1 MLLSRITYGEI
12 LEKFKLSIA
21 PYKKIIQAITLAGG
35 RFVFVG
41 GCVRDA
47 YLDNSC
53 KDYDAEVYG
62 LPLDQLQR
70 VLSTVDTVSEVGK
83 SFGVLKLKN
92 YNIDISVPRF
102 DTKIAE
108 GHRGFS
114 VKVDYSISFKEA
126 ARRRDLTINSM
137 GYDPVKEE
145 LLDPFKG
152 MKDLQMG
159 ILRATDPKTFPED
172 PLRGLRVAQFSAR
185 FLMQPDGQLKRLC
198 QQLDLRELP
207 AERILEEVRKLLLK
221 GVSPSW
227 GLEFLEDTK
236 LLHQIL
242 PEIADLSQQAWEDS
256 MHAVDEG
263 ARSRDS
269 YKQDVRFEFML
280 SLMLMALSL
289 SQARATLKKLK
300 VPHKTACQVKVLLQ
314 ECQNVSNLKEKSD
327 YLWGGKRLLDEG
339 LDWKILLGIFK
350 VVLKDNSELARL
362 QRSLLTSGALNV
374 HNIVPVVQ
382 GKHLVARGIEPGS
395 AYKKILNDCLQI
407 QYEQGFKTPEEIL
420 SKIFK

>member
-1 MLLSRITYGEI
+1 M
-12 LEKFKLSIA
+12 
-21 PYKKIIQAITLAGG
+21 PYKKIIQAVTLAGG

-47 YLDNSC
+47 YLENPC

-62 LPLDQLQR
+62 LPLDELQR
-70 VLSTVDTVSEVGK
+70 VLSTVDVVSEVGK

-102 DTKIAE
+102 DTKISE

-145 LLDPFKG
+145 LLDPFHG
-152 MKDLQMG
+152 LKDLYQG

-185 FLMQPDGQLKRLC
+185 FLMQPDEQLKQLC
-198 QQLDLRELP
+198 QRLDLGELP
-207 AERILEEVRKLLLK
+207 AERLLEEFRKLLLK

-242 PEIADLSQQAWEDS
+242 PEIAGLSQHAWEDA

-263 ARSRDS
+263 AQGRDS
-269 YKQDVRFEFML
+269 FKGDVRFECML
-280 SLMLMALSL
+280 SLMLSTLSV
-289 SQARATLKKLK
+289 SQAKAILKRLK
-300 VPHKTACQVKVLLQ
+300 VPNKTASQVKVLLQ
-314 ECQNVSNLKEKSD
+314 ECHSVANLKEKSD
-327 YLWGGKRLLDEG
+327 YLWAGKRLLDER
-339 LDWKILLGIFK
+339 LDWQTLLGL
-350 VVLKDNSELARL
+350 LKITLKESSELTHL

-382 GKHLVARGIEPGS
+382 GKHLMLRGIQPGP
-395 AYKKILNDCLQI
+395 AYKKMLQECLQI
-407 QYEQGFKTPEEIL
+407 QYAEGLQDASGIL
-420 SKIFK
+420 DRVLK

>member
-1 MLLSRITYGEI
+1 M
-12 LEKFKLSIA
+12 EKFKESIA
-21 PYKKIIQAITLAGG
+21 PYKKIIQAVTLAGG

-47 YLDNSC
+47 YLDNPC

-62 LPLDQLQR
+62 LPLEQLQR

-114 VKVDYSISFKEA
+114 IKVDYSISFKKA

-145 LLDPFKG
+145 LLDPFHG
-152 MKDLQMG
+152 LKDLHQG

-185 FLMQPDGQLKRLC
+185 FLMLPDAQLKRLC
-198 QQLDLRELP
+198 QQLDLRELA
-207 AERILEEVRKLLLK
+207 AERLLEEFRKLLLK
-221 GVSPSW
+221 GISPSW
-227 GLEFLEDTK
+227 GLEFLEETT
-236 LLHQIL
+236 LLKQIL
-242 PEIADLSQQAWEDS
+242 PEIADLSQRAWEATLY
-256 MHAVDEG
+256 AVDEG
-263 ARSRDS
+263 AKMKDS
-269 YKQDVRFEFML
+269 YKPEVRFEFML
-280 SLMLMALSL
+280 SLMLRVLPL
-289 SQARATLKKLK
+289 SQAKVVLRKLK
-300 VPHKTACQVKVLLQ
+300 VPNKTACQVKVLLQ
-314 ECQNVSNLKEKSD
+314 ECHNVANLKEKSD
-327 YLWGGKRLLDEG
+327 YLWAGKRLLDEG
-339 LDWKILLGIFK
+339 LDWQTLLGIFK
-350 VVLKDNSELARL
+350 VTLKKNSELAHL

-374 HNIVPVVQ
+374 HNIIPVVQ
-382 GKHLVARGIEPGS
+382 GKHLVARGIEPGTD
-395 AYKKILNDCLQI
+395 YKRILQECLEIQYSQGMKDPEDILLKIL
-407 QYEQGFKTPEEIL
+407 K
-420 SKIFK
+420 